1 MKKLYFFL
9 FSLLISGSMFG
20 QDMVI
25 TGAFDGPLT
34 GGTPKLVEIYV
45 INDIPDLSLY
55 GFGSANNGGGT
66 DGEELTFAGSATAGQ
81 FIYLASE
88 GSNPGSVNA
97 YFGVT
102 ADYLD
107 SSANVNGD
115 DALELFFNGSVI
127 DTYGVITVDGNGEP
141 WEYLDGWA
149 YRVDGTGPD
158 GTSYVQANWTY
169 SGANAVDNCTD
180 NGTCASVFP
189 IGTYSG
195 VPNTDPTITI
205 TAPSNNFDFAPGTTS
220 VNVEWTTSNLVG
232 GETVDISVNG
242 SVTNN
247 VTSPFPV
254 PTTDGQSYSITV
266 TLVNGGPVDTS
277 DVTFNVLSATVVND
291 IATLRA
297 GTNGTLY
304 ELDTEVFLTYQQS
317 FRNQKFI
324 EDATGAILID
334 DTAGNLSTSY
344 SIGDGISGILGT
356 LGEFNGQK
364 QFVPFQDAGAPSS
377 TGNTLTPQAVTLAM
391 LTANPES
398 YESELV
404 TVTGVL
410 MDNSLNATFVTG
422 TEYGLTQGPD
432 SFNFRTSFFSADYIG
447 ATVPV
452 VATDITGIITERS
465 GPSYFITARDAADFS
480 EDVLSVGQVENNEF
494 SVYPNPTVDGFVN
507 IISANNDDIN
517 VTVYDILGKEVLSS
531 PLYNNRLNVSSLNT
545 GVYILRITQNNASV
559 TKKLVIR

>member
-1 MKKLYFFL
+1 M
-9 FSLLISGSMFG
+9 SASMFG

-25 TGAFDGPLT
+25 TGAFDGPLS
-34 GGTPKLVEIYV
+34 GGTPKLVEVYV

-81 FIYLASE
+81 YIYIANE
-88 GSNPGSVNA
+88 GSNPGSVNT

-107 SSANVNGD
+107 SSANNNGD

-127 DTYGVITVDGNGEP
+127 DTYGVIDVDGTGQP

-169 SGANAVDNCTD
+169 SGANAVDGCSD
-180 NGTCASVFP
+180 NATCSSVFP
-189 IGTYSG
+189 IGTYTT
-195 VPNTDPTITI
+195 VANMDPTITI
-205 TAPSNNFDFAPGTTS
+205 TAPSNNSDFSPGTTS
-220 VNVEWTTSNLVG
+220 VDVEWTLANLVG

-247 VTSPFPV
+247 VTSPFAV
-254 PTTDGQSYSITV
+254 ATTDGQSYSITV
-266 TLVNGGPVDTS
+266 TLVNGGPVDTD
-277 DVTFNVLSATVVND
+277 DVSFEVLAATVVND

-304 ELDTEVFLTYQQS
+304 ELDTEVILTYQQS

-344 SIGDGISGILGT
+344 NIGDGISGILGT

-364 QFVPFQDAGAPSS
+364 QFVPFQDAGAPST
-377 TGNTLTPQAVTLAM
+377 TGNTITPQAVTLAM
-391 LTANPES
+391 LTANPEN

-404 TVTGVL
+404 TVSSVS
-410 MDNSLNATFVTG
+410 MDNTVNATFVTG
-422 TEYGLTQGPD
+422 TEYGLTQGAD
-432 SFNFRTSFFSADYIG
+432 TFNFRTSFFSADYIG

-465 GPSYFITARDAADFS
+465 GNTYFITARDAADFS
-480 EDVLSVGQVENNEF
+480 EDVLSVSQVEANEF

-507 IISANNDDIN
+507 IVSSNNEDIN
-517 VTVYDILGKEVLSS
+517 VTVYDILGKEVLSAA
-531 PLYNNRLNVSSLNT
+531 LTNNRLNVSSLNT
-545 GVYILRITQNNASV
+545 GIYMLRITQNNTST

>member
-1 MKKLYFFL
+1 MKKLYFFFL
-9 FSLLISGSMFG
+9 SVLMSASMFG

-34 GGTPKLVEIYV
+34 GGLPKLIEVYV

-81 FIYLASE
+81 YIYLGSE
-88 GSNPGSVNA
+88 GPSVTT
-97 YFGVT
+97 YFGIT
-102 ADYLD
+102 ADYIN
-107 SSANVNGD
+107 SAANVNGD

-127 DTYGVITVDGNGEP
+127 DTFGDINVDGSGQS
-141 WEYLDGWA
+141 WDYLDGWA

-158 GTSYVQANWTY
+158 GTTFNLANWSF
-169 SGANAVDNCTD
+169 SGINAVDGCTD
-180 NGTCASVFP
+180 NGTCGSVFP
-189 IGTYSG
+189 IGTYTT
-195 VPNTDPTITI
+195 VANTDPTITI
-205 TAPSNNFDFAPGTTS
+205 TSPANNTDFAPGTTS
-220 VNVEWTTSNLVG
+220 VNVEWVLANLVG

-247 VTSPFPV
+247 VTSPFAV

-334 DTAGNLSTSY
+334 DTTGNLSTAY
-344 SIGDGISGILGT
+344 NIGDGISGILGT

-364 QFVPFQDAGAPSS
+364 QFVPFQDAGAASS

-404 TVTGVL
+404 TVSSVL
-410 MDNSLNATFVTG
+410 MDNSLNPTFVTG
-422 TEYGLTQGPD
+422 TEYGLSQGPD

-447 ATVPV
+447 ATVPI
-452 VATDITGIITERS
+452 VATDITGIITERF
-465 GPSYFITARDAADFS
+465 GNAYFLTARDAADFS
-480 EDVLSVGQVENNEF
+480 EDVLSVAQVETNQF
-494 SVYPNPTVDGFVN
+494 SVYPNPTSNGFVN
-507 IISANNDDIN
+507 IVGTGNEAIN
-517 VTVYDILGKEVLSS
+517 ITVYDILGKEVLNTA
-531 PLYNNRLNVSSLNT
+531 LNANRLNVSSLT
-545 GVYILRITQNNASV
+545 AGVYVLRITQNNASV

>member
-254 PTTDGQSYSITV
+254 PTADGQSYSITV